1 MLFCKP
7 NCLYLF
13 YLQDI
18 MALFWREWMTGCHSS
33 PLTIGLAS
41 EEGEDDSPIFLA
53 VNVFK
58 SFFSFLYLTRHY
70 LLFSN
75 IVFGKYFYVIV
86 VK

>member
-7 NCLYLF
+7 NCLYSF

-18 MALFWREWMTGCHSS
+18 MTLFWREWMTGCHSS

-58 SFFSFLYLTRHY
+58 LD
-70 LLFSN
+70 
-75 IVFGKYFYVIV
+75 VVDPYFYGL
-86 VK
+86 KTLF